1 MARTIKRLHSVD
13 RITKPG
19 MHPDGGGL
27 YLQITPS
34 GARSWVYR
42 YMIGRKERYM
52 GLGPLARVTLKAAR
66 EMADECFRQRR
77 DGVTIG
83 DRTYFDPLEIRD
95 ARRAADRLEAAKA
108 MTFEQCARA
117 YLDDHRDSWRN
128 AKHRQ
133 QWENT
138 LATYAYPVFGDQPVQ
153 MIDRQLVLKALKPI
167 WKTKPE
173 TGNRVRGR
181 IEAVLDWATAGDLR
195 KGDNP
200 ARWHGNIAN
209 ALPRRSKVRK
219 VKHHPALPFAEL
231 PAFMAA
237 LRVQEG
243 IAARAFEFTILT
255 AARTGET
262 IGATPAEIDRDAK
275 VWTVPAERIK
285 AQREHR
291 VPLAPRVLA
300 LLEEMPGGPFIFPG
314 ATRGKPLSNM
324 AMLGVLDRMRRGDI
338 TVHGFRS
345 TFKDWASERTN
356 FPGEVSEAAL
366 AHIVGDKVEAA
377 YRRGTLFEKRRRL
390 MEAWAEFCASKP
402 ASGNVVPIRAV
413 DKVVGNDREHG
424 QSVAIAIASE

>member
-1 MARTIKRLHSVD
+1 MARTIKRLRSVE

-34 GARSWVYR
+34 GARSWTYR
-42 YMIGRKERYM
+42 YMIAGKERYM

-66 EMADECFRQRR
+66 DLADECFRQRR

-83 DRTYFDPLEIRD
+83 ERTYFDPLEIRD

-128 AKHRQ
+128 PKHRQ

-138 LATYAYPVFGDQPVQ
+138 LAAYVCPVFGALPVQ
-153 MIDRQLVLKALKPI
+153 AIDRQLVLKAIKPI

-173 TGNRVRGR
+173 TANRVRGR
-181 IEAVLDWATAGDLR
+181 IEAVLDWATSGDLR

-219 VKHHPALPFAEL
+219 VQHHPAMPFDAL
-231 PAFMAA
+231 PAFMAS
-237 LRVQEG
+237 LREQQG
-243 IAARAFEFTILT
+243 IAARALEFTILT
-255 AARTGET
+255 AGRTGET
-262 IGATPAEIDRDAK
+262 TGAAPAEIDADAK
-275 VWTVPAERIK
+275 MWTVPADRIK

-291 VPLAPRVLA
+291 VPLAPRALA
-300 LLEEMPGGPFIFPG
+300 IVEEMPRGGRYVFPG
-314 ATRGKPLSNM
+314 GRRGKPLSNM
-324 AMLGVLDRMRRGDI
+324 AMLAVLERMGRADV

-345 TFKDWASERTN
+345 TFKDWTSERTS
-356 FPGEVSEAAL
+356 FPNEVSEAAL
-366 AHIVGDKVEAA
+366 AHIVGDKVEAS
-377 YRRGTLFEKRRRL
+377 YRRGDLFDKRRKL
-390 MEAWAEFCASKP
+390 MEAWAIYCAAPKV
-402 ASGNVVPIRAV
+402 G
-413 DKVVGNDREHG
+413 KVVAFRRK
-424 QSVAIAIASE
+424 A